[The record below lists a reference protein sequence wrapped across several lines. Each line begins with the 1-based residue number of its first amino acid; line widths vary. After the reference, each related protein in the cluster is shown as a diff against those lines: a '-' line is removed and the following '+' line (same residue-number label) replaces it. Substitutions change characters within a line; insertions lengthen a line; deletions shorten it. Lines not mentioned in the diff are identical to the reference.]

1 MQPSTTS
8 NDLLDTGNLLTAL
21 PAAPSPAPAP
31 APVSNGGGNGM
42 FNGMSVGLS
51 GGVQSGTPTYTS
63 QNTMGMQSNPM
74 GQQQGMVPY
83 GQNMG
88 NGMMN
93 QQQQYNPGMMQMT
106 PYGMQQQAPISG
118 GGYGQGGNMGLAGP
132 GQMLQIQAP
141 GYDPYAPQQQSGDK
155 FSAFDGL

>member
-1 MQPSTTS
+1 MSM
-8 NDLLDTGNLLTAL
+8 
-21 PAAPSPAPAP
+21 
-31 APVSNGGGNGM
+31 GM
-42 FNGMSVGLS
+42 S
-51 GGVQSGTPTYTS
+51 GGVQSGAPTYTS

-74 GQQQGMVPY
+74 AQQQGVVPY

-93 QQQQYNPGMMQMT
+93 QQQQQYNPGMMQMT
-106 PYGMQQQAPISG
+106 PYGMQQQAPMSGG

-132 GQMLQIQAP
+132 GQMLQIQAA